1 MLLYCWLLF
10 CIMVYLYFR
19 NKDEKRKYAK
29 SESVSYTEK
38 KNGKIYHVW
47 KYRHA
52 GDKKF
57 KEFLITVT
65 DEEGNI
71 IDRIRS

>member
-10 CIMVYLYFR
+10 CIMVYLFFR

-29 SESVSYTEK
+29 SEHISWTEK
-38 KNGKIYHVW
+38 KDGKTYHYW

-52 GDKKF
+52 GDRHF
-57 KEFLITVT
+57 REFLITEE
-65 DEEGNI
+65 DENGNLKTI
-71 IDRIRS
+71 VET